1 MSATA
6 VAQPVRVGGRQG
18 TPEWLDNRRDVVG
31 SSDIPV
37 ITGSSPFRS
46 TSLFDL
52 WAVKT
57 RQIEEAE
64 PSREDDTEE
73 RREDEER
80 FWLGHAIE
88 PVIADRYALVTGRR
102 LRRSNDQL
110 RHPVHTWVGASL
122 DREVIGEKR
131 IVEVKWVPRG
141 DWSRSSADPVPA
153 HVLDQVQWQMLVRG
167 WGVADVAV
175 LDGDRLRIETVE
187 ADRGYQDDLLF
198 LAHEKFWRY
207 VQSGDMPPVDG
218 SEATRK
224 ALASIANRRRLVNGV
239 HVDARSD
246 EVLTRMATELHE
258 AQLAEKAAKGTVG
271 TTKAAIAQL
280 LIAAEAS
287 GADGDGWRI
296 DYHQNKGSE
305 RVVTN
310 HAAIAAAYRAVIE
323 PLLSM
328 GDAGIRGALR
338 DAGFDP
344 DQPGVL
350 DAIAGLHT
358 TTETKE
364 GARVMRLWWKNEET
378 GKWQ

>member
-6 VAQPVRVGGRQG
+6 PVRVAGRQG
-18 TPEWLDNRRDVVG
+18 TPAWLDNRRDVVG

-46 TSLFDL
+46 TSLFHL

-57 RQIEEAE
+57 RQVEEQQ
-64 PSREDDTEE
+64 PSADDDTEE

-80 FWLGHAIE
+80 FWFGHALE
-88 PVIADRYALVTGRR
+88 PVIADRYSLVTGRR

-110 RHPVHTWVGASL
+110 RHPVHGWVGASL
-122 DREVIGEKR
+122 DREVIGERR

-141 DWSRSSADPVPA
+141 GWARDTADPVPA

-175 LDGDRLRIETVE
+175 LDGDRLRVVE
-187 ADRGYQDDLLF
+187 VAADPGYQDDLLF
-198 LAHEKFWRY
+198 LAHEKLWRH
-207 VQSGDMPPVDG
+207 VLSGDMPPTDG
-218 SEATRK
+218 SDATRR
-224 ALASIANRRRLVNGV
+224 ALDSIANRRRLVNGV
-239 HVDARSD
+239 HLDARSD

-258 AQLAEKAAKGTVG
+258 AQRAEKKAEATAS
-271 TTKAAIAQL
+271 TIKAAIRSL

-287 GADGDGWRI
+287 GADGEGWRI
-296 DYHQNKGSE
+296 DWHRNKDSE
-305 RVVTN
+305 RVTTDHV
-310 HAAIAAAYRAVIE
+310 AIAALYRR
-323 PLLSM
+323 LLEQALEV
-328 GDAGIRGALR
+328 GDTTVRGAIR

-344 DQPGVL
+344 DAPDLL
-350 DAIAGLHT
+350 DVIEGLHT

-364 GARVMRLWWKNEET
+364 GARRLRLYWKDEET